1 MNLVINCLVQVV
13 TLTAAGVAAV
23 AAVDALVFFIR
34 EVMR

>member
-1 MNLVINCLVQVV
+1 MSLVINCLVQVV

-23 AAVDALVFFIR
+23 AAVDMLVYFIR